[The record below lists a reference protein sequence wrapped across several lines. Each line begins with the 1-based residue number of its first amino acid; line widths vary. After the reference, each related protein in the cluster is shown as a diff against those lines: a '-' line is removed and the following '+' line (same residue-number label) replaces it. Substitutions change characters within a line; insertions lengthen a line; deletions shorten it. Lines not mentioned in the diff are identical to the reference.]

1 MDNDSE
7 KIQKYLAG
15 CGLCSR
21 RGAEELV
28 RSGRVKVNGAVVTDP
43 AVRVIPGQDRVEC
56 DGRAVQPVSDANPR
70 GLILYKTAGTVT
82 SAADPHNPDTVYGLL
97 PPAERSRRWIYV
109 GRLDKDSEGLVL
121 FTDSGELAH
130 RLTHPSFK
138 VPKRYVVRVAGQ
150 IEIRHLRQLEHG
162 IIIDGIQMRMDRA
175 QVNRRTLE
183 STTLD
188 VILHQGEKRQIRRM
202 LERIGFKVEYLCR
215 TEIGP
220 IRIAGLAPGQHRRLT
235 SREMRELE
243 RFPSEKNDDIEQS

>member
-1 MDNDSE
+1 MDNESV

-21 RGAEELV
+21 RGAEDMV
-28 RSGRVKVNGAVVTDP
+28 RGGRVKVNGVVVTDP
-43 AVRVIPGQDRVEC
+43 AVRVLPGQDRVEC
-56 DGRAVQPVSDANPR
+56 DNRAVEPASGANPQ

-82 SAADPHNPDTVYGLL
+82 SAADPHNPQTVYGLL

-162 IIIDGIQMRMDRA
+162 MLIDGCEMIMDRA
-175 QVNRRTLE
+175 QVNRRTPE
-183 STTLD
+183 TTTLD

-202 LERIGFKVEYLCR
+202 LERLGFKVEYLCR

-220 IRIAGLAPGQHRRLT
+220 LKIERLSPGQHRRLT
-235 SREMRELE
+235 SREMRALE
-243 RFPSEKNDDIEQS
+243 HFSSEKDTDSGQS